1 MRSSPKPPG
10 LVAILVSAVFSL
22 LFGVVLAALS
32 LAFKPVEVVK
42 SPPKEPETG
51 KIYYVA
57 GEAGRAGAK
66 TWEAKGAA
74 LAAAETGTY
83 LLSEADLN
91 GWATSRFEQAAAPE
105 GTPLALVAGVPNF
118 RVNGDELQAGAQNKL
133 ILSGMEIPLIVQLTG
148 GFEQSGAGGWT
159 FVPRTGYFG
168 SFPLHKAP
176 GAMEAVMRALGGA
189 GEGAEEVGK
198 ILARAKTV
206 TVVANNVVV
215 AMP

>member
-32 LAFKPVEVVK
+32 LVFKPVEVVK
-42 SPPKEPETG
+42 NPPKEPEAG
-51 KIYYVA
+51 RIYYVA
-57 GEAGRAGAK
+57 GEAGRVGAK
-66 TWEAKGAA
+66 TWESKGAA
-74 LAAAETGTY
+74 LSAAESGTY

-91 GWATSRFEQAAAPE
+91 GWATARFEQAPAPE

-118 RVNGDELQAGAQNKL
+118 RVDGDTLQAGAQNKL
-133 ILSGMEIPLIVQLTG
+133 LVSGMEIPLIVQFSG

-159 FVPRTGYFG
+159 FVPQTGYLG
-168 SFPLHKAP
+168 SLPLHKAP
-176 GAMEAVMRALGGA
+176 GVMEAVMRALGGA
-189 GEGAEEVGK
+189 GEGTEEVAK

-206 TVVANNVVV
+206 TVVSSNVVV